1 MTPVAFNL
9 EVNGRQNSAERP
21 ICGHGEGGATWDGRA
36 WETVCVCVCTADDHS
51 SIKSLFLNR

>member
-21 ICGHGEGGATWDGRA
+21 ICGHEEGGATWDGPG
-36 WETVCVCVCTADDHS
+36 TLCVCVCVS
-51 SIKSLFLNR
+51 NIYPFKMIILI